1 MLSRNQS
8 ISLRNSSDPVPVTS
22 PSTFPLSSVITAHVS
37 RFKSVGSFVL
47 DPQEVNVNKANTAS
61 IVTIF
66 FITRKNYHI
75 KYLYEIPLYCIE
87 IFKKANF
94 FIKKSLF

>member
-1 MLSRNQS
+1 MLSKNQS

-22 PSTFPLSSVITAHVS
+22 SSTFPLSSVITAHVS
-37 RFKSVGSFVL
+37 GFKSEASSVL
-47 DPQEVNVNKANTAS
+47 DPQEVNVNKANKAN

-75 KYLYEIPLYCIE
+75 KYLYEILSYCTE
-87 IFKKANF
+87 NFLKANF